1 MSGSIGSTPEI
12 ELLSPIVSDFGC
24 VSPKMEVS
32 RAAKR
37 EVRVCTLGIY
47 SKQLL
52 SRAKFIVAAITMC
65 CRWVMAQCSWVKVA
79 FELMIDECYQ

>member
-12 ELLSPIVSDFGC
+12 KLLSSIFSDFGY

-47 SKQLL
+47 SKQLP
-52 SRAKFIVAAITMC
+52 
-65 CRWVMAQCSWVKVA
+65 
-79 FELMIDECYQ
+79 LMSKEGWHCTDRSGAYKGRRRPPTTAPHQ